1 MMAESNWKDMSTAI
15 DTIMRSS
22 MFIVE
27 GNNWKKICFMITSLL
42 SLSYFCRALMKMSSM
57 D

>member
-1 MMAESNWKDMSTAI
+1 MMAESNWKDMFTAI

-27 GNNWKKICFMITSLL
+27 GNNWKKYVL
-42 SLSYFCRALMKMSSM
+42 
-57 D
+57 